1 MENICVVVADARRA
15 RLFLLQA
22 REAPRM
28 PYRLA
33 ERGTLSNMTLRA
45 RGRSVTGRVRTE
57 TNTNRQAGPMHPM
70 VAQRERHRI
79 ELERRF
85 AVSVARRAAVL
96 VPLLDHNPAAHD
108 AIVEPVELLRVAAHL
123 GFKRG
128 RVLEIA
134 ERDLK
139 GYLHVQRVEES
150 LVPRRALRPRTRR

>member
-1 MENICVVVADARRA
+1 M
-15 RLFLLQA
+15 
-22 REAPRM
+22 
-28 PYRLA
+28 
-33 ERGTLSNMTLRA
+33 
-45 RGRSVTGRVRTE
+45 RVRIAVVCVGLAICNE
-57 TNTNRQAGPMHPM
+57 LGA
-70 VAQRERHRI
+70 RHGHVHRDVKV
-79 ELERRF
+79 L
-85 AVSVARRAAVL
+85 ALPVVL

-128 RVLEIA
+128 RMLEIA